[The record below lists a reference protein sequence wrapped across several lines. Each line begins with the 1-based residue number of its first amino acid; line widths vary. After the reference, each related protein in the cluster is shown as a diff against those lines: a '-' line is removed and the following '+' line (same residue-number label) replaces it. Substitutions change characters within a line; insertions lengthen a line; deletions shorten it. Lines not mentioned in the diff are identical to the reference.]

1 MSIITVSRETGSLGD
16 ETARL
21 LAEKMSYSL
30 LDRKEMEET
39 IDGED
44 FPDIPL
50 ERFDEQTPSFWENFT
65 SGKDVYLDRLRTSM
79 LEAASRGS
87 VVILGRGS
95 QFILE
100 DVPGVFRVKLIAS
113 HEVRVS
119 RLCSKFDYDR
129 KTAGRYCKKSDHDR
143 NGFSRFF
150 FGGHWTN
157 PASYNITLSTD
168 NLAPEIAASIISKA
182 YMAHPSSGETG
193 GLILKNHLVSQKV
206 RNRILY
212 KEKIPVDL
220 LEVETDDGS
229 VTIRGTVTVRENALR
244 CEKAAKGINGV
255 KEVEAEVY
263 FVNPVMTY

>member
-21 LAEKMSYSL
+21 LAEKIQYSL
-30 LDRKEMEET
+30 LDRNRMEET
-39 IDGED
+39 IDGES

-50 ERFDEQTPSFWENFT
+50 ERFDEHTPSFWENFT
-65 SGKDVYLDRLRTSM
+65 SGKDVYLDRLRTSI
-79 LEAASRGS
+79 LEAADAGN

-100 DVPGVFRVKLIAS
+100 GVPGVFRVKLIAS
-113 HEVRVS
+113 RDVRVS
-119 RLCSKFDYDR
+119 RLCDKFEYNQ
-129 KTAGRYCKKSDHDR
+129 KTAERYCKKSDHDR

-157 PASYNITLSTD
+157 PTSYNITLSTD
-168 NLAPEIAASIISKA
+168 NLEPKTAASIINEA
-182 YMAHPSSGETG
+182 YKAHPSSGEAG
-193 GLILKNHLVSQKV
+193 GLILKNRLLSQIV

-212 KEKIPVDL
+212 TERIPVDL
-220 LEVETDDGS
+220 LEVETDDGH
-229 VTIRGTVTVRENALR
+229 VTIRGTVTVRENAQR
-244 CEKAAKGINGV
+244 CEKAAKEIDGV
-255 KEVEAEVY
+255 REVDAEVY

>member
-30 LDRKEMEET
+30 LDRNRMEET
-39 IDGED
+39 IDGEG

-65 SGKDVYLDRLRTSM
+65 SGKDIYLDRLRTSM
-79 LEAASRGS
+79 LEAASRGD

-100 DVPGVFRVKLIAS
+100 GAPGVFRVKLIAS
-113 HEVRVS
+113 HDIRVS
-119 RLCSKFDYDR
+119 RLCDNLDYDQ
-129 KTAGRYCKKSDHDR
+129 KTAERYCKKSDHDR

-168 NLAPEIAASIISKA
+168 NLEPETAASIISEA
-182 YMAHPSSGETG
+182 YRAHPSSRETG
-193 GLILKNHLVSQKV
+193 GMVLKNRFISQCV

-212 KEKIPVDL
+212 IERIPVDL
-220 LEVETDDGS
+220 LEVETDDGH
-229 VTIRGTVTVRENALR
+229 VTIRGTVTVRENAAR
-244 CEKAAKGINGV
+244 CEKAAKEIDGV
-255 KEVEAEVY
+255 KKVDAEVY